1 MLRIYRIFI
10 CLLTNYHVLYFSYW
24 FHYVY
29 IVGCDGL
36 IKIEISNMIVEIRKD
51 RYYNMQMRLL
61 IIILTEREGTTAMAV
76 SSNHVFSHLT
86 STYRCWEIGRRVGL
100 SS

>member
-1 MLRIYRIFI
+1 MVNEILSF
-10 CLLTNYHVLYFSYW
+10 LLTNSNKVFLTHW
-24 FHYVY
+24 FQNVFT
-29 IVGCDGL
+29 VGCDGL